1 MWKGW
6 QPYDT
11 TFDFGGIGDPLGG
24 ACRSLHRHVDI
35 SNTTWVSVGCAHRFY
50 MWRDGTSHEVTPVQ
64 STQAGL
70 SNPFATTNGS
80 SIVTVTDTSHGQI
93 QGNIVVFS
101 GASTVASILD
111 TTINRTQGWSIAS
124 TVDANSYTIDFGTSA
139 SATTSGGGTVT
150 ATYLIQPGSDDAVA
164 GGGWGSLSWGEE
176 EWGGDDAL
184 SIGERLGIWSQDNWG
199 EDLVANPQG
208 GAIYY
213 WDATSPSAR
222 MVNILNLGS
231 ADGFAPISADFI
243 LVSYES
249 RQLIA
254 FGATEYSSGT
264 ANHMNIRWS
273 DQEDILTWNDAAT
286 TNAAGSKALALG
298 TKLISA
304 IHGTGDIVVW
314 SDTTTYSM
322 KFIGAPYMFSFD
334 IIEQTSDIIGL
345 KACATLGSTV
355 FWVGRS
361 GVYAYSGRVQ
371 KLECPVWDYLDSR
384 CNWQQASKVIA
395 CTNRL
400 YNEVLFFYP
409 SSDGNEIDSYIAF
422 DVNQN
427 VWTIG
432 SLVRTAW
439 LDMSSLAPP
448 IGAGSDGALYTH
460 EVGGLDGSDNSVLDA
475 YIESSPIELSS
486 EGAYDKGDRFMFIR
500 RILPDVSFRN
510 YSGASPQMK
519 IVLKMMDKPGGG
531 IIDQTPSGQVDRS
544 ATIPVEEFTEEL
556 HVRLRGRAMIFR
568 AENGMNDSQWRL
580 GTPRIDVRPDGQ
592 R

>member
-11 TFDFGGIGDPLGG
+11 TFDYGGIGDPLGG

-304 IHGTGDIVVW
+304 IHGTGEIVVW

-409 SSDGNEIDSYIAF
+409 SSDGNEIDSYISYDQTLITDCSTQEFHANNERRSIQHTTEKSTEH
-422 DVNQN
+422 VQH
-427 VWTIG
+427 VAKETIG
-432 SLVRTAW
+432 HICRDCGREVENIFQDVCGRQDCEQVAAIGQVRMALEVPDEQFATA
-439 LDMSSLAPP
+439 LFAQYRHDPRTQIVMDKDPQNPDAPLRTKEPNLMSVMWSIA
-448 IGAGSDGALYTH
+448 DGAIS
-460 EVGGLDGSDNSVLDA
+460 EADA
-475 YIESSPIELSS
+475 YTV
-486 EGAYDKGDRFMFIR
+486 A
-500 RILPDVSFRN
+500 
-510 YSGASPQMK
+510 
-519 IVLKMMDKPGGG
+519 
-531 IIDQTPSGQVDRS
+531 
-544 ATIPVEEFTEEL
+544 
-556 HVRLRGRAMIFR
+556 R
-568 AENGMNDSQWRL
+568 AEKYCADFRG
-580 GTPRIDVRPDGQ
+580 V
-592 R
+592 